1 MSDPI
6 KSAYFEGFSDG
17 AYNECESAKPYQYV
31 EKAWSQSE
39 TFKESLVD
47 LTDNKI
53 MEIYDREIRAGGSAD
68 SVILRT
74 VRASVKLASQV

>member
-17 AYNECESAKPYQYV
+17 AYNECESAKPFQYV
-31 EKAWSQSE
+31 EKSWSQSE
-39 TFKESLVD
+39 TYKSSLID
-47 LTDNKI
+47 LTDEKI
-53 MEIYDREIRAGGSAD
+53 IEIYDREIRAGGSAD

-74 VRASVKLASQV
+74 VRACMGLA